1 MTALTSVATHAGVD
15 LQRCCSR
22 GRRIRRSTRRA
33 RSPPRGHVHSGR
45 GASRALLHT
54 TGRQGCWPLSSWAA
68 HRDGARIPLQRTRA
82 RMRNGRLGTRRG
94 RCSCSGSAAATRR
107 RLSQP
112 NRPHIST
119 RRLRPAQERTG
130 TRRGRCSRAHT
141 WGRRTRVPSS
151 RARTHTAPRCTH
163 HGRGSCEGMA

>member
-54 TGRQGCWPLSSWAA
+54 TGRQGCGPPSFEAA
-68 HRDGARIPLQRTRA
+68 RRDVARTPLQRTRA
-82 RMRNGRLGTRRG
+82 RMRTGRLGTRRG
-94 RCSCSGSAAATRR
+94 RCSYSGNAAATRR
-107 RLSQP
+107 RLGQP
-112 NRPHIST
+112 SRPHTCT
-119 RRLRPAQERTG
+119 RRLRPAQERAG